1 MVPQQL
7 LRDMDVAIRSADD
20 GRQIDAVAYGLTA
33 LPLCCD
39 ATLVCPLDSQGQ
51 PKYSSDK
58 EDGAAL
64 CAAARRKRRRY
75 PELAAGDRGRL
86 VLLGCETGGRWAEE
100 AWQLLDTLAAARSSA
115 APSRLQKTTH
125 MSWRRRWAALVSV
138 SAQAATAAAL
148 AEPPA
153 LGSAGAPAAAPD
165 LVDVLE
171 EAKRNVAATTASRL
185 AWRSS

>member
-1 MVPQQL
+1 
-7 LRDMDVAIRSADD
+7 MDPAIRSVDD

-39 ATLVCPLDSQGQ
+39 ATLVCPLDIHCQ

-58 EDGAAL
+58 DDGAAL

-100 AWQLLDTLAAARSSA
+100 AWQLLDTLAAAKCCA
-115 APSRLQKTTH
+115 APGRLQRAAH
-125 MSWRRRWAALVSV
+125 MSWRRRWANIVSV
-138 SAQAATAAAL
+138 TAQTAAAAAL

-153 LGSAGAPAAAPD
+153 LGSAGFPASLPD
-165 LVDVLE
+165 LQEVLE
-171 EAKRNVAATTASRL
+171 EAKRSDEAATASRL